1 MVWTRSQKRD
11 GDDSN
16 EINLKTK
23 KRKIDNDDDDST
35 DELYEE
41 SLEEEVE
48 ESLEEVEESLEE
60 VEESLEEEVEEIPE
74 EVKNDLEN
82 LQNIFKK
89 SIKKIFKKLKDD
101 NFEDTEESDD
111 IYTQFNDLVYSVY
124 EGEFFEREPID
135 ERKKY
140 IKDNFTKDQI
150 EEMSMELRGI
160 QDNYKNNSPNII
172 DILKMNVNM
181 DQKQKLLEKLYS
193 FRNSEI
199 LTPNYNSTLKFLNA
213 NISNNDDPELLALE
227 EKILKTSLNKSDS
240 YRMKILKSPMS
251 FENKVIAY
259 KKLEIMETYEDTDT
273 SEYAKYKSWMDS
285 LLSVPFGIYN
295 DSGITI
301 NSDIN
306 DINHYIKTV
315 RDTLDNKLSFLE
327 KPKDQIIN
335 IVTQMIRNPDVNIN
349 AIGLCGNAGV
359 GKCFY
364 KDTPILMFDGTIKMV
379 QDIQVGEILM
389 GDDSTQRTVLT
400 LGTGRDTMYKVTN
413 VKGESYIVNS
423 EHILCLKYSNSKCI
437 INDKKSKRFRVNW
450 FNHKDIKINKKDFY
464 YNKKDTNVILEEAKR
479 FLNDLKEEKICE
491 IPMKKYLKLSKS
503 MKKYLKG
510 YSVSIEFEEKE
521 LDFDPYMIGFWL
533 GDGDSDGTGITNQDS
548 TIIHYIKTNLQ
559 QYKCYLQY
567 QNTEYRYRING
578 DGSNKTDSNNFL
590 NTLKKY
596 NLIKNKHIPHI
607 YKCNSR
613 ENRLKLL
620 AGLLDSDGNLDKNK
634 TGYEFSQ
641 SLEHE
646 QIIDDIIYLCRSLG
660 FACYKN
666 KKQTSWTHKGIK
678 KRGEAWRICISGKG
692 VENIPVLCPRKKAN
706 PRRQIKDVLVSG
718 IKVEELP
725 EDNYYGFMIDGNE
738 RFVLG
743 NFIVTH
749 NTQIC
754 HSIAEA
760 LGRPFKMIS
769 LGGESDVSSL
779 TGHGF
784 TYVGSGSGAIINN
797 LIDTKS
803 MNYICLLDELDKL
816 GETHHGKEIIGT
828 LIHLTDSTT
837 NNKYNSDK
845 YFSGIEFDLSK
856 IIFVFTYNDP
866 NKIDKILADR
876 LIKINVDDY
885 NYKEKLEI
893 TNKHIVTYLLDK
905 FNFNTTDISFSQD
918 AIEYIIRET
927 NKNGGMRAIKTKI
940 KIILSRINN
949 LLLTNEEDNIIK
961 LKYKQLYSY
970 YKSLP
975 VTILK
980 EHVDILLEDSITN
993 NKNDVPIHMYI

>member
-11 GDDSN
+11 CDDSDD
-16 EINLKTK
+16 INLKTK

-48 ESLEEVEESLEE
+48 EVEEEVEE
-60 VEESLEEEVEEIPE
+60 VEEEVEEIPE

-101 NFEDTEESDD
+101 NFEDSELESDD
-111 IYTQFNDLVYSVY
+111 VYTQFNDQIYSVY

-140 IKDNFTKDQI
+140 IKDNFTEDQI
-150 EEMSMELRGI
+150 KEMSLELRGI

-181 DQKQKLLEKLYS
+181 DQKQKLLEKLYW

-227 EKILKTSLNKSDS
+227 EKILKSSLNKSDS

-273 SEYAKYKSWMDS
+273 SEYAKYKSWMDT
-285 LLSVPFGIYN
+285 LLSIPFGIYN

-306 DINHYIKTV
+306 DIKHYIKNV

-335 IVTQMIRNPDVNIN
+335 IVTQMVRNPDVNIN
-349 AIGLCGNAGV
+349 AIGLCGSAGT
-359 GKCFY
+359 GKCFD

-389 GDDSTQRTVLT
+389 GDDSTQRTVLA
-400 LGTGRDTMYKVTN
+400 LGNGRDTMYKVTN
-413 VKGESYIVNS
+413 VKGESYVVNS
-423 EHILCLKYSNSKCI
+423 EHILCLKYSNSKRI
-437 INDKKSKRFRVNW
+437 NNDKKSKRFRVNW
-450 FNHKDIKINKKDFY
+450 FNHKDIKINIKDFY
-464 YNKKDTNVILEEAKR
+464 YNKKDKNVILEEANR
-479 FLNDLKEEKICE
+479 FLNDLKEEQICD
-491 IPMKKYLKLSKS
+491 IPIKKYLKLSKS
-503 MKKYLKG
+503 MKNSLKG

-521 LDFDPYMIGFWL
+521 LDFDPYIIGLWL
-533 GDGDSDGTGITNQDS
+533 GDGSHDGTRITNQDS
-548 TIIHYIKTNLQ
+548 TIIHYLKNNLQ
-559 QYKCYLQY
+559 KYNCYLQY
-567 QNTEYRYRING
+567 QNTEYGYRING
-578 DGSNKTDSNNFL
+578 NGSNTTLSNCFF
-590 NTLKKY
+590 NTLRKY
-596 NLIKNKHIPHI
+596 DLIKNKHIPHI

-620 AGLLDSDGNLDKNK
+620 AGLLDSDGHLLKCK
-634 TGYEFSQ
+634 AGYEFSQ
-641 SLEHE
+641 GLEHE

-666 KKQTSWTHKGIK
+666 KKQTTWTHKGIK
-678 KRGEAWRICISGKG
+678 NHGEAWRICISGKG
-692 VENIPVLCPRKKAN
+692 IENIPVLCPRKKAN
-706 PRRQIKDVLVSG
+706 PRQQIKDVLVSG

-725 EDNYYGFMIDGNE
+725 EDNYYGFMIDGNN
-738 RFVLG
+738 RFLLG

-749 NTQIC
+749 NSSIC
-754 HSIAEA
+754 ESIAKA
-760 LGRPFKMIS
+760 LGRPFRMIS
-769 LGGESDVSSL
+769 LGGESDASIL

-784 TYVGSGSGAIINN
+784 TYVGSSPGRFIDI
-797 LIDTKS
+797 LIDSKT
-803 MNYICLLDELDKL
+803 MNPVVLIDELDKI

-837 NNKYNSDK
+837 NNHFNLDK

-856 IIFVFTYNDP
+856 VVFVFTYNDP

-893 TNKHIVTYLLDK
+893 TNKHIVTYLLEK
-905 FNFNTTDISFSQD
+905 FNFNLTDISFSQD
-918 AIEYIIRET
+918 AIEYIIKET
-927 NKNGGMRAIKTKI
+927 HKNGGMRDIKTKI

-949 LLLTNEEDNIIK
+949 LLLTNEEDDIIK
-961 LKYKQLYSY
+961 LKYKKLYSY

-993 NKNDVPIHMYI
+993 NKNNNAPEHMYM